1 VFISDLSNNNVNVKS
16 YKVVTDDSPDKGSSP
31 AKEEKAPSVPF
42 HRLFRFSTVRW
53 VMYDASRHV

>member
-1 VFISDLSNNNVNVKS
+1 VFISDLSNNNVNGKS

-53 VMYDASRHV
+53 VM